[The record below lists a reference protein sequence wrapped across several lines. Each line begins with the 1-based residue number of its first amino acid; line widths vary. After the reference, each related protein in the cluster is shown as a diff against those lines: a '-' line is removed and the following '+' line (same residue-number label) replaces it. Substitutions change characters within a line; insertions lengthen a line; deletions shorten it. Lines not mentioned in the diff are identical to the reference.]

1 METYRGRVQDCNW
14 SSLLGEMKSRLAV
27 LACAFVAGVMVFEA
41 QSCAPADRP
50 LHGDYFPDPR
60 GAGKLEISVQNMQA
74 AENGQEQAA
83 LIRVTA
89 RNLTDQ
95 RIVTG
100 SDEWDFYEGEW
111 TRIEFMLHLV
121 SWSKNNRVLSASY
134 LPSLRV
140 DPQTSTY
147 LEFAL
152 PQGTYRYELRMLYA
166 AAKPQP

>member
-1 METYRGRVQDCNW
+1 
-14 SSLLGEMKSRLAV
+14 MKSRLAV
-27 LACAFVAGVMVFEA
+27 LASVFVTGVVIFAA
-41 QSCAPADRP
+41 QSCASAELPSR
-50 LHGDYFPDPR
+50 GRYFPDPR
-60 GAGKLEISVQNMQA
+60 GAEKLEVSVQNMRA

-140 DPQTSTY
+140 DPQTTTS
-147 LEFAL
+147 LDFAL
-152 PQGTYRYELRMLYA
+152 PQGTYRYELWMLYTP
-166 AAKPQP
+166 AKPQT